1 MSYLGFKFYVKSL
14 FILSLCF
21 ICCCAHS
28 KFAKEGIKL
37 AELGDHWGA
46 TIKYF
51 ESLRIK
57 PGYETA
63 IDGLRASAKPAYE
76 QKLKI
81 ANSYEEQSNYES
93 ALEEY
98 KILESYCDDLKNLNL
113 LTFAVIN
120 FKQKISDMKSGAS
133 EKYYVKA
140 EKYFSE
146 KLYLDAIS
154 SYNDALQFNST
165 YKDCRKKITKCHYL
179 HGNSLYSLNK
189 FKDAV
194 QSWKNCWSFESGYE
208 DTVEKASKVVYA
220 LGRFY
225 EKQENFR
232 AAYYQ
237 YEQLL
242 SFNSNYK
249 DTSERKDTTEN
260 NAITKIAFM
269 PFKNISGTDLP
280 GIAIDDVIFEL
291 TKSLMLSRGSKFI
304 RLIDRE
310 ELHFIMNEQGLRLS
324 GITENNNNS
333 SKIKS
338 IDFLVFGKINRLR
351 VVPKNNQNQYRDNF
365 IYTYRCIKQ
374 LSNGKKYE
382 SSCSVEKPFTYVVES
397 SEISIEIGGSVKILQ
412 VNTGRTLVSYSIK
425 EGADDSVQ
433 YVSSLSVNHK
443 ADGVRIPEKIEDMIS
458 ARRELRDKDEM
469 IDEIVKNIASQLG
482 NKILH
487 NIDITKSVTEPT
499 DEQELYSFDND
510 TSEKSSD
517 PLASNLESSANNNTV
532 NTVIEQPDQN
542 SVTIKSKESIKIN
555 PKNTEPFPSNST
567 ENLRKV
573 SEKAIH
579 SIITSWASA
588 WSKMDVNEYL
598 SFYSN
603 KFRPSSNLSLNE
615 WKRQRAKKLNK
626 AFIKIKVFNESISFQ
641 KDFNEAIV
649 VFEQYYET
657 KGYKDFTKKKIT
669 FEKNNDKWLIIEE
682 KSIN

>member
-1 MSYLGFKFYVKSL
+1 MVSLGLKFYIRLIFL
-14 FILSLCF
+14 FSLCCIF
-21 ICCCAHS
+21 CCAHS
-28 KFAKEGIKL
+28 KCAKEGLKL

-57 PGYETA
+57 PGYEAA
-63 IDGLRASAKPAYE
+63 IDGLRASSKPAYE

-81 ANSYEEQSNYES
+81 ATSYEDQSNYES
-93 ALEEY
+93 ALDEY
-98 KILESYCDDLKNLNL
+98 KILESYCDDLKDLNL
-113 LTFAVIN
+113 LTFAVID

-146 KLYLDAIS
+146 KLYLEAIS
-154 SYNDALQFNST
+154 SYNEALQFNST
-165 YKDCRKKITKCHYL
+165 YKDCRNKITKCHYL
-179 HGNSLYSLNK
+179 HGISLYSLNK

-194 QSWKNCWSFESGYE
+194 QSWRNCWSYESGYE
-208 DTVEKASKVVYA
+208 DTIEKASKVVYA

-225 EKQENFR
+225 EKQENYR
-232 AAYYQ
+232 AAYQQ

-249 DTSERKDTTEN
+249 DTSERKNAVEN
-260 NAITKIAFM
+260 KATTKIAFM

-310 ELHFIMNEQGLRLS
+310 ELQYIMNEQGLRLS
-324 GITENNNNS
+324 GITEDINSS

-338 IDFLVFGKINRLR
+338 IDYLVFGKINRLR
-351 VVPKNNQNQYRDNF
+351 VVPKHNQNQYRDNF
-365 IYTYRCIKQ
+365 IYTYRCIKK
-374 LSNGKKYE
+374 LSDGKTYE
-382 SSCSVEKPFTYVVES
+382 SSCSAEKPFTYVVES

-425 EGADDSVQ
+425 EGADDSVK
-433 YVSSLSVNHK
+433 YVSSLNVNHK
-443 ADGVRIPEKIEDMIS
+443 ADGVRIPEKIEEMIS

-482 NKILH
+482 SKILH
-487 NIDITKSVTEPT
+487 NIDITRSVTEPT
-499 DEQELYSFDND
+499 DEQELYGFENDEVPKKLDD
-510 TSEKSSD
+510 TSASKTEPSVDNVKIATIDQGSVTNNSKEDVKINSISIESKSS
-517 PLASNLESSANNNTV
+517 SST
-532 NTVIEQPDQN
+532 EDL
-542 SVTIKSKESIKIN
+542 
-555 PKNTEPFPSNST
+555 KNTYKN
-567 ENLRKV
+567 
-573 SEKAIH
+573 AIH
-579 SIITSWASA
+579 STLTSWARA
-588 WSKMDVNEYL
+588 WSKMDIDEYL

-603 KFRPSSNLSLNE
+603 KFRPSSNLSFNE
-615 WKRQRAKKLNK
+615 WKHQRSKKLNK
-626 AFIKIKVFNESISFQ
+626 AFIKIKVFNESIDFQ

-649 VFEQYYET
+649 IFEQYYET
-657 KGYKDFTKKKIT
+657 KGYKDFTKKKLIL
-669 FEKNNDKWLIIEE
+669 EKDKDKWLIIDEISV
-682 KSIN
+682 K